1 MTKTIQT
8 VAMEEIWKDNVDG
21 HIPVLMEIFNP
32 DIKWEDGSLEQENMY
47 LRVIDDSNPVIYR
60 GKKFLPCK
68 FTYTSPEEN
77 GKQIGQASIT
87 ISAIDSR
94 VTQLLRSVEVECEI
108 TVVAAYAKRT
118 VIQEGGKEI
127 TTYKFLPLDELK
139 AKMASASYNRI
150 TAQLNLS
157 YKDVLKL
164 NVPRNIAT
172 KDKLPSVD
180 EDA

>member
-1 MTKTIQT
+1 MPKTIQT
-8 VAMEEIWKDNVDG
+8 IAMEEIWKDNADG

-32 DIKWEDGSLEQENMY
+32 DIKWDDSSIEQENMY
-47 LRVIDDSNPVIYR
+47 LRVIDDSNAVVYK

-68 FTYTSPEEN
+68 FTYTPPEEN
-77 GKQIGQASIT
+77 GKTIGGASIT

-94 VTQLLRSVEVECEI
+94 VTQLLRSVEVECEV
-108 TVVAAYAKRT
+108 TVVAAYAKKTT
-118 VIQEGGKEI
+118 VTEGGEER

-139 AKMASASYNRI
+139 TRMQSATYNRV
-150 TAQLNLS
+150 TAQLNLA

-164 NVPRNIAT
+164 NIPRNVAT
-172 KDKLPSVD
+172 KDKLPSVN